1 MPNFNE
7 GDETGMRQKDT
18 ESKALMK
25 SYASVHRKVTKNNM
39 EIGDVF
45 IRQRKMN
52 KFSTPY
58 SAVPLTVIDKKHS
71 MITAENVQRK
81 VTRNA
86 SFFKR
91 VHPNTAMP
99 DSQDPAPTDDVDPLL
114 KVQFSVMKSKLE
126 ILMFLVSPRPI
137 SKL

>member
-1 MPNFNE
+1 
-7 GDETGMRQKDT
+7 
-18 ESKALMK
+18 MK

-45 IRQRKMN
+45 IHQRKMN

-58 SAVPLTVIDKKHS
+58 SAVLLTLIDKKHS

-91 VHPNTAMP
+91 VYPNTAMP

-114 KVQFSVMKSKLE
+114 NLSHPSKAVEESMGGDTWNTGFATPRRSGRVISALIEE
-126 ILMFLVSPRPI
+126 I
-137 SKL
+137 